1 MLPVTEYFTLLS
13 SVNNW
18 SIIGYTIGSAL
29 FCLSG
34 VLYWHQ
40 RNIAATRKKLETP
53 RIRFP
58 RPDLPPVFPN
68 GWIPVLESKALGIEA
83 VKRLDVLGLELVA
96 FRTKDGVAHVT
107 DAHCPH
113 LGAHLGV
120 LGRVVGD
127 CIECPFHGW
136 RFNGDGACV
145 HVPYDA
151 KVPEFAQI
159 KKWETDEVMGLLCVW
174 YHAEGEKP
182 SWKIEDVPEIS
193 SGGWKLF
200 KRYEE
205 TVTGHIR
212 DLAENGSDMVHFKY
226 FHGPNFFVTAEEFS
240 QNGGVTTW
248 GHFLTHIWKANWH
261 TEGHKCTVDIDAD
274 IKVFGKT
281 PSFLYNRSYLKLQGP
296 ALLVVRTDCKFGKM
310 ITVTSITP
318 EGPLQIRL
326 IHRMHFDQSTSF
338 LFRLL
343 SSRAYQL
350 SFQRDMLVWNNK
362 TIWKM
367 PPLQKEDRT
376 IADFRRWYQQFY
388 TKNSPTWQEV
398 RDRSL
403 QW

>member
-1 MLPVTEYFTLLS
+1 S
-13 SVNNW
+13 
-18 SIIGYTIGSAL
+18 
-29 FCLSG
+29 
-34 VLYWHQ
+34 
-40 RNIAATRKKLETP
+40 
-53 RIRFP
+53 
-58 RPDLPPVFPN
+58 DLPPVFPN
-68 GWIPVLESKALGIEA
+68 GWIPVLESDALGIEA

-120 LGRVVGD
+120 LGRVIGN

-136 RFNGDGACV
+136 RFDGDGVCV

-151 KVPEFAQI
+151 KVPEFARL
-159 KKWETDEVMGLLCVW
+159 KKWETDEVMGIVFVW

-182 SWKIEDVPEIS
+182 SWRIEDVPEICN
-193 SGGWKLF
+193 GGWRLF

-205 TVTGHIR
+205 AVTGHIR
-212 DLAENGSDMVHFKY
+212 DLAENGSDLVHFRY

-240 QNGGVTTW
+240 ENGGTTCW
-248 GHFLTHIWKANWH
+248 GRFLTHIWRAKWH
-261 TEGHKCTVDIDAD
+261 TEDHKCFVDIDAD
-274 IKVFGKT
+274 MEVFGKR
-281 PSFLYNRSYLKLQGP
+281 PKFLYNRSYLRLQGP
-296 ALLVVRTDCKFGKM
+296 ALLVVRTECEFGRQ

-318 EGPLQIRL
+318 EGPLQVRL
-326 IHRMHFDQSTSF
+326 VHRMYCDSRT
-338 LFRLL
+338 LLIFRLL
-343 SSRAYQL
+343 SSRAYKL

-362 TIWKM
+362 TIWKN

-388 TKNSPTWQEV
+388 SKNSPTWQDV